1 MNSAHQDTDRDEHSS
16 FGHGGSFLAG
26 LRRRRKLLLSVAGIL
41 AIAIAAWFDFS
52 SGDGEQAADA
62 VARPSLT
69 VTTASP
75 TREQWAQSLSAS
87 GVIAPWQEASIG
99 TQIGSYQLVEVR
111 VNVGDQVQRGQVLA
125 RLNPALL
132 QAEDAQ
138 LVANYQQA
146 VANDERARGLKEV
159 GGISDQEALS
169 YATEART
176 TRALLDAKR
185 LELRYTSILAPD
197 DGVISARSA
206 TLGAVVPAGQ
216 ELFRMI
222 RQNRLEWRGEFTT
235 TQLAS
240 VARGQ
245 PVELELPDGSR
256 ARAVVRQ
263 VAPSMDAQSR
273 LAIIFADI
281 ARGSTAQSGMYVT
294 GNLVTGEAEA
304 LVVPAECVFLR
315 DGRNYVA
322 RLAPGGGAYRASLI
336 EVRTGRG
343 QGGRI
348 EVVDGLEGNER
359 LVRRGAAFLND
370 GDIVQIAGNG
380 AAQS

>member
-1 MNSAHQDTDRDEHSS
+1 MNSAHQDDVTSVDHE
-16 FGHGGSFLAG
+16 GSFLAE
-26 LRRRRKLLLSVAGIL
+26 LPRRRNLILALAGML
-41 AIAIAAWFDFS
+41 AIAVAAWFYWS

-62 VARPSLT
+62 VARSSLT
-69 VTTASP
+69 VTTATP
-75 TREQWAQSLSAS
+75 TRERWAQSLSAS

-99 TQIGSYQLVEVR
+99 TQIGSYQLIEVR
-111 VNVGDQVQRGQVLA
+111 VNVGDQVRRGQVLA

-132 QAEDAQ
+132 QAEEAE
-138 LVANYQQA
+138 LLARYQQA
-146 VANDERARGLKEV
+146 TANDERARGLKDV
-159 GGISDQEALS
+159 GGISDQEALA

-197 DGVISARSA
+197 DGVISARTA
-206 TLGAVVPAGQ
+206 TLGAVVPPGQ

-245 PVELELPDGSR
+245 TVELELADGSR

-263 VAPSMDAQSR
+263 IAPSMDAQSR
-273 LAIIFADI
+273 LAIVFADI
-281 ARGSTAQSGMYVT
+281 AAGSSAQSGMYVT
-294 GNLVTGEAEA
+294 GNLVTGEAPA
-304 LVVPAECVFLR
+304 LAVPAECVFLR

-322 RLAPGGGAYRASLI
+322 LISRTEGADRITLR
-336 EVRTGRG
+336 EVRTGRR
-343 QGGRI
+343 QSDRI
-348 EVVDGLEGNER
+348 EILTGLTGNER
-359 LVRRGAAFLND
+359 LALRGAAFLND
-370 GDIVQIAGNG
+370 GDVVQIADGG
-380 AAQS
+380 AARP